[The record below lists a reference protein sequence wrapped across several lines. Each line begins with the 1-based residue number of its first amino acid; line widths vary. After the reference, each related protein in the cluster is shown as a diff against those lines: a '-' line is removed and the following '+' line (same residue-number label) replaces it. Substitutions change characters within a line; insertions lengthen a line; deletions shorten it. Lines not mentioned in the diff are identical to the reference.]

1 MLKYDFMKY
10 RHRLL
15 YYLHQVYLIYHKKE
29 NKTYKFI
36 MLPKWKFICMLK
48 RKFCVASFR
57 LLTSIILSVFTFF
70 SFTPALKA
78 LVSAKNFLNGACR
91 NFMGICIDLKKE
103 NKTQYHANI
112 DIFLIDSQQIK
123 YLDYFLIKIIPCKRI

>member
-1 MLKYDFMKY
+1 MPIF
-10 RHRLL
+10 
-15 YYLHQVYLIYHKKE
+15 HKIIFKHLFHKRE
-29 NKTYKFI
+29 SLF
-36 MLPKWKFICMLK
+36 MLPKGKFICMLK

-112 DIFLIDSQQIK
+112 DIFLKDSQQIK